1 MSAEKII
8 NIKETL
14 NTTKVDVQ
22 ESSGRV
28 DINHLLA
35 RVRKQ
40 KDKEKVRRKRGQGN
54 REKGEEGKIGERGR
68 AEEEGKGD

>member
-8 NIKETL
+8 NIKENL
-14 NTTKVDVQ
+14 KTTKVDVQ

-40 KDKEKVRRKRGQGN
+40 KDKEN
-54 REKGEEGKIGERGR
+54 RINLVFFFLFGALILIVGILLSL
-68 AEEEGKGD
+68 

>member
-28 DINHLLA
+28 DINHLIA
-35 RVRKQ
+35 
-40 KDKEKVRRKRGQGN
+40 KVRE
-54 REKGEEGKIGERGR
+54 RESDENKINFIFFVLFAALILIVGILLSL
-68 AEEEGKGD
+68 